1 MRKTIVTWLRE
12 PLVQFIALGVALF
25 VLYGVLGGGSS
36 DAGDERRVDVTQA
49 EIGWLSE
56 RWSRQWQRPPTETE
70 LRGLVDGYV
79 REEVLY
85 REALAMGLDRD
96 DAVVRRRMVQ
106 KLELLAEAVQAPP
119 TEQLLQAYFQ
129 ENLDRYRI
137 PEGRS
142 FSHVYFNVDQRGDA
156 VFSAAES
163 VLEQLG
169 ATPRPPTR
177 APERGDRFL
186 LQYDYRLHTQ
196 VEVGRLFG
204 TRFAEA
210 LFEVEPEAWQGPI
223 QSGYGLHL
231 VYVSDVDPGAVPAFE
246 QVRNRVLVDY
256 ESDQRNE
263 AKEALYRG
271 LSEGYEVVIDEEAIR
286 AGSIQPESSGA
297 SR

>member
-1 MRKTIVTWLRE
+1 MRKTISKWLHD
-12 PLVQFIALGVALF
+12 PLLQFITLGVALF
-25 VLYGVLGGGSS
+25 VLYGVLGGGGA
-36 DAGDERRVDVTQA
+36 DAGDEKRVNVTQA

-70 LRGLVDGYV
+70 LRGLVADYV
-79 REEVLY
+79 RQEVLY
-85 REALAMGLDRD
+85 REALGMGLDRD

-119 TEQLLQAYFQ
+119 TEQQLQAYFQ

-137 PEGRS
+137 PEARS

-163 VLEQLG
+163 VLEQLR
-169 ATPRPPTR
+169 AAPRPPTR

-186 LQYDYRLHTQ
+186 LQYDYRLHSQ
-196 VEVGRLFG
+196 VEAARLFG
-204 TRFAEA
+204 SRFAEV
-210 LFEVEPEAWQGPI
+210 LFEVEPDAWQGPI
-223 QSGYGLHL
+223 PSGYGLHL
-231 VYVSDVDPGAVPAFE
+231 VYVSDLSPEAVPDFE
-246 QVRNRVLVDY
+246 AVRNRVLVDY

-271 LSEGYEVVIDEEAIR
+271 LSSGYEVVVDEEALLAASMQTE
-286 AGSIQPESSGA
+286 AGGA

>member
-1 MRKTIVTWLRE
+1 MRKIITTWLRE
-12 PLVQFIALGVALF
+12 PLVQFIALGIALF
-25 VLYGVLGGGSS
+25 ALYSLFGGGSP
-36 DAGDERRVDVTQA
+36 DAGADKRVDVTQA
-49 EIGWLSE
+49 EIGWLAE

-79 REEVLY
+79 REEILY

-106 KLELLAEAVQAPP
+106 KLELLVEAVQAPP
-119 TEQLLQAYFQ
+119 TEEQLQAYFQ

-142 FSHVYFNVDQRGDA
+142 FSHIYFNADQRGDA
-156 VFSAAES
+156 VFADAER

-169 ATPRPPTR
+169 ATPQPPTR

-186 LQYDYRLHTQ
+186 LQYDYRVHTQ

-204 TRFAEA
+204 NRFAEA
-210 LFEVEPEAWQGPI
+210 LFEVEPQSWQGPI

-231 VYVSDVDPGAVPAFE
+231 VYVADVSPEAVPDFE
-246 QVRNRVLVDY
+246 QVRNRVLVDF
-256 ESDQRNE
+256 EADQRNE
-263 AKEALYRG
+263 AKEALYSV
-271 LSEGYEVVIDEEAIR
+271 LSSGYEVVVDEEAVR
-286 AGSIQPESSGA
+286 AAAMQRESNGA